1 MQGYHTYK
9 DSEVEWIG
17 TVPTSWDISPLFTVA
32 SESKISNKGMIEN
45 NLLSLSYGR
54 IIQKDIETLGGLLP
68 GSFETYQV
76 VNENDIIFRL
86 TDLQN
91 DKRSLRSA
99 ICDERG
105 IITSAYVAVTP
116 KKIRPK
122 FMHYLMRSYDETKV
136 FYNLGSGMRQSLKY
150 DELKRLPLVTPP
162 ESDQEQ
168 IENFLDR
175 ETARIDNLIAEKQT
189 FIKLL
194 KEKRQALISHVGTK
208 GLDPSVKMK
217 DSGVEWIGEVPEHWE
232 HGKIK
237 YIARVSNGATP
248 NRDTNEF
255 WDGGTVGWLNSS
267 KVNDVYIENADQF
280 ITELAV
286 EKTSVQPVKPNDL
299 VMAITGEG
307 QTRGRVAICKAH
319 ATINQHLAAI
329 SVTRKQIDVEYLF
342 FWLTS
347 QYLRIRYESSG
358 AGSTKGAITC
368 TDIGCYPVPIPPR
381 AEQEL
386 IVSAVKEKLSSHDAL
401 QRETESS
408 IKFLQEHRTA
418 LISAAVTG
426 KIDVRSQVPTS
437 PDRPQPQES
446 AHA

>member
-9 DSEVEWIG
+9 DSEVEGIG

-175 ETARIDNLIAEKQT
+175 ETARIDQLVEK
-189 FIKLL
+189 K
-194 KEKRQALISHVGTK
+194 QALVAALK
-208 GLDPSVKMK
+208 Q
-217 DSGVEWIGEVPEHWE
+217 
-232 HGKIK
+232 KI
-237 YIARVSNGATP
+237 
-248 NRDTNEF
+248 
-255 WDGGTVGWLNSS
+255 
-267 KVNDVYIENADQF
+267 
-280 ITELAV
+280 
-286 EKTSVQPVKPNDL
+286 
-299 VMAITGEG
+299 
-307 QTRGRVAICKAH
+307 
-319 ATINQHLAAI
+319 
-329 SVTRKQIDVEYLF
+329 
-342 FWLTS
+342 
-347 QYLRIRYESSG
+347 
-358 AGSTKGAITC
+358 
-368 TDIGCYPVPIPPR
+368 TDIADLLATGAEDPHR
-381 AEQEL
+381 A
-386 IVSAVKEKLSSHDAL
+386 
-401 QRETESS
+401 
-408 IKFLQEHRTA
+408 RT
-418 LISAAVTG
+418 
-426 KIDVRSQVPTS
+426 
-437 PDRPQPQES
+437 
-446 AHA
+446 